1 MVYDIGSMY
10 ALHCN
15 AVLLIISKSHY
26 CCIMQ
31 VIQKTRKIEDDQ
43 KKEAIL
49 DIVSDKY
56 CRQILYSIIDRPK
69 SVMEIS
75 YDNKIP
81 ISTVYRRIQTLHDNK
96 LVRVSGL
103 ISSEGK
109 KYFLYKS
116 KVKAILS
123 SYDGDQ
129 IEIQVIPNIE
139 GA

>member
-1 MVYDIGSMY
+1 MINDIGIMY

-15 AVLLIISKSHY
+15 AVLLIISKSRY
-26 CCIMQ
+26 CSIMQ

-43 KKEAIL
+43 RKEAIL
-49 DIVSDKY
+49 SIISDKY
-56 CRQILYSIIDRPK
+56 CRQILFSTMDKPK
-69 SVMEIS
+69 SAMELS
-75 YDNKIP
+75 SESKIP

-96 LVRVSGL
+96 LVGVTGL

-116 KVKAILS
+116 KVKSIMS
-123 SYDGDQ
+123 SCDGNQ
-129 IEIQVIPNIE
+129 IEIHVVPNIS

>member
-1 MVYDIGSMY
+1 MS

-15 AVLLIISKSHY
+15 AVLLVISKSQYY
-26 CCIMQ
+26 CFMQ
-31 VIQKTRKIEDDQ
+31 LQIQKTRKIEDDQ

-49 DIVSDKY
+49 GIVSDRY
-56 CRQILYSIIDRPK
+56 CRQILFSTIDRPK

-75 YDNKIP
+75 YENKIP

-96 LVRVSGL
+96 LVKVSGL
-103 ISSEGK
+103 ISSDGK

-123 SYDGDQ
+123 SYDGNQ
-129 IEIQVIPNIE
+129 IEIQVIPNIA

>member
-1 MVYDIGSMY
+1 MS
-10 ALHCN
+10 ALHCS
-15 AVLLIISKSHY
+15 AVLLIISKSQY

-49 DIVSDKY
+49 DIVSDRY
-56 CRQILYSIIDRPK
+56 CRQILYSTIDRPK

-75 YDNKIP
+75 HENKIP

-96 LVRVSGL
+96 LVGVTGI

-116 KVKAILS
+116 KVKAITS
-123 SYDGDQ
+123 SYVGDQ
-129 IEIQVIPNIE
+129 IEIQVIPNIA
-139 GA
+139 GV

>member
-1 MVYDIGSMY
+1 MS

-15 AVLLIISKSHY
+15 AVLLVISKSQY
-26 CCIMQ
+26 CYFMQ
-31 VIQKTRKIEDDQ
+31 LQIQKTRKIEDDQ

-49 DIVSDKY
+49 GIVSDRY
-56 CRQILYSIIDRPK
+56 CRQILYSTIDKPK

-75 YDNKIP
+75 YENKIP

-96 LVRVSGL
+96 LVKVSGL

-123 SYDGDQ
+123 SYDGNQ
-129 IEIQVIPNIE
+129 IEIQVIPNIA

>member
-1 MVYDIGSMY
+1 MS

-15 AVLLIISKSHY
+15 AVLLVISKSQY
-26 CCIMQ
+26 CYFMQ
-31 VIQKTRKIEDDQ
+31 LQIQKTRKIEDDQ

-49 DIVSDKY
+49 GIVSDRY
-56 CRQILYSIIDRPK
+56 CRQILYSTIDKPK

-75 YDNKIP
+75 YENKIP

-96 LVRVSGL
+96 LVKVSGL
-103 ISSEGK
+103 ISSDGK

-123 SYDGDQ
+123 SYDGNQ
-129 IEIQVIPNIE
+129 IEIQVIPNIA

>member
-1 MVYDIGSMY
+1 MVYDIGDMF

-15 AVLLIISKSHY
+15 AVLLIISKSRY

-43 KKEAIL
+43 RKEAIL
-49 DIVSDKY
+49 SIISDKY
-56 CRQILYSIIDRPK
+56 CRQILFSTMDKPK
-69 SVMEIS
+69 SAMELS
-75 YDNKIP
+75 SESKIP

-96 LVRVSGL
+96 LVGVTGL

-116 KVKAILS
+116 KVKSIIS
-123 SYDGDQ
+123 SCDGNQ
-129 IEIQVIPNIE
+129 IEIHVVPNIP

>member
-1 MVYDIGSMY
+1 
-10 ALHCN
+10 
-15 AVLLIISKSHY
+15 
-26 CCIMQ
+26 MQ
-31 VIQKTRKIEDDQ
+31 LEIQKTRKIEDDQ

-49 DIVSDKY
+49 GIVSDKY
-56 CRQILYSIIDRPK
+56 CRQILYSTIDRPK

-75 YDNKIP
+75 YENKIP

-96 LVRVSGL
+96 LVGVSGL

-116 KVKAILS
+116 KVKAIMS
-123 SYDGDQ
+123 SYDGNQ
-129 IEIQVIPNIE
+129 IEIQVIPNIA

>member
-10 ALHCN
+10 ALHGN

-31 VIQKTRKIEDDQ
+31 VIQKTRRIEDDQ
-43 KKEAIL
+43 RKEAIL
-49 DIVSDKY
+49 SIVSDKY
-56 CRQILYSIIDRPK
+56 CRQILNSTMDKPK
-69 SVMEIS
+69 SAMELS
-75 YDNKIP
+75 SESKIP

-96 LVRVSGL
+96 MVGVTGL
-103 ISSEGK
+103 ISAEGK

-116 KVKAILS
+116 KVKSIMS
-123 SYDGDQ
+123 SCDGNQ
-129 IEIQVIPNIE
+129 IEIQVVPNIA